1 MNRISGRVVMFQA
14 FTIFYLCG
22 MIFLLLHEMRNGGM
36 DSNVEAF
43 AYIIVGVVA
52 FLITAVAFI
61 VMIINDI
68 RFHRQDTHRFDDLD
82 KGDERLEARHDKSSK
97 EHDRLSSEHD
107 KLERNLGEKLRDI
120 GTRQDVLKDKVFEYI
135 SKEDG
140 RRENFAA
147 ILPQQ
152 DVLSQVQLL
161 YDKILA
167 LSDEN
172 TKLKYQNLQLQNKLS
187 LMKEAVQGQD
197 QEYEIDDMDLFEE
210 SPDMDDWE
218 QEI

>member
-1 MNRISGRVVMFQA
+1 MNRISGRVVMFQTV
-14 FTIFYLCG
+14 TIFYLCG
-22 MIFLLLHEMRNGGM
+22 MILLLLHEMENGGM
-36 DSNVEAF
+36 DSNVESF

-52 FLITAVAFI
+52 FLITAVSFI

-82 KGDERLEARHDKSSK
+82 KESERLEARHDKSSQ

-107 KLERNLGEKLRDI
+107 KLERNLSEKLRDM
-120 GTRQDVLKDKVFEYI
+120 GMRQDVLKDKVFEYI

-140 RRENFAA
+140 RRENLAA

-152 DVLSQVQLL
+152 DVISQIQLL

-172 TKLKYQNLQLQNKLS
+172 TKLKYQNRQLHNKLIH
-187 LMKEAVQGQD
+187 MQEAVSEKD
-197 QEYEIDDMDLFEE
+197 HEYEIDDMDIFED
-210 SPDMDDWE
+210 SPDDDWE